1 MDGLD
6 RTLDRLQACMLTRH
20 VCYCNGGPSLHYAAI
35 QHNAHHPGLADQA
48 PIWQPIQNCGKQ
60 PSPKALDLRAR
71 IAQAS
76 HLDKR
81 VAPEKKPRS
90 RGQIKQIHTA
100 SCDVLSQVPG
110 RDRKPSGLELSEQL
124 FVQQVDLPQVR
135 LTGVLRDARAVHHSL
150 AAVGIAANAMTLDQ
164 FDFAGSVLGERVLQ
178 G

>member
-1 MDGLD
+1 MPARRVRYG
-6 RTLDRLQACMLTRH
+6 
-20 VCYCNGGPSLHYAAI
+20 NGGARLHYAAT
-35 QHNAHHPGLADQA
+35 QHNAHHPGLAYQA
-48 PIWQPIQNCGKQ
+48 PIGQPIQDCGKQ

-76 HLDKR
+76 HLNKR

-90 RGQIKQIHTA
+90 CGQIKQIHTA

-135 LTGVLRDARAVHHSL
+135 LTWVLRDARAVLHSL

-164 FDFAGSVLGERVLQ
+164 FNLVGNAFGERVLR